1 MLTIKK
7 YLGDAPHSVQESGR
21 AFFDLGNQPVQVLLA
36 TVEKSQLYPDPLITV
51 QIRGSYTS
59 YGASQLPQDVVEWL
73 LLPE

>member
-7 YLGDAPHSVQESGR
+7 YLGDAPHRVQESGR
-21 AFFDLGNQPVQVLLA
+21 AFFDLGNQPVQVML
-36 TVEKSQLYPDPLITV
+36 LYPDPLITV